1 MFSTF
6 TRLGVI
12 PALLLTVLPIVCQAQ
27 QLRPLP
33 LDEAVTLA
41 RGHSHQLKTDSLQ
54 LAIAQ
59 NQVTQV
65 KSAILP
71 QFVLNSTYQRL
82 SNNITP
88 FVITLPEGSFA
99 INPQVL
105 NQSYNSVQLSQL
117 IFAGGKAR
125 NGIKAVQK
133 EAQAQQAEFRKS
145 VLEQEFATTDLWFNL
160 YNARASRK
168 LILANI
174 ETLKGK
180 RNDLDE
186 FRKQGLV
193 LENDVLKIDLAIT
206 ILGSTLADINSLV
219 ESLNYNLC
227 TVTGLDP
234 ATSIDIPD
242 SYLHPVK
249 EMQPL
254 GTYLNAA
261 LTGRPEIKMFELRNE
276 AAQYGIRVTKADFF
290 PTLSLIGNY
299 NYDRPNQ
306 RIIPNVN
313 RFNYSAY
320 AGLNLNWR
328 ISNLYT
334 NQSRLRE
341 SKLRADQLES
351 SFQQV
356 KEGMQMEVNA
366 NYQEFKKTLEK
377 GRLVQT
383 ELDQAQENFRVE
395 QNKLNAQTTT
405 PADFLDSNLRLLQ
418 AQMNL
423 VTATANT
430 ELAYCK
436 LIKSTGLTNQN
447 DN

>member
-1 MFSTF
+1 M
-6 TRLGVI
+6 
-12 PALLLTVLPIVCQAQ
+12 LLLVVLPFLSNAQ
-27 QLRPLP
+27 QPRLLP
-33 LDEAVTLA
+33 LDEAIILA
-41 RGHSHQLKTDSLQ
+41 RRHNHQLKVDSLQ
-54 LAIAQ
+54 LVLAQ
-59 NQVTQV
+59 NRITQA
-65 KSAILP
+65 KSAALP

-82 SNNITP
+82 TNNITP
-88 FVITLPEGSFA
+88 FVISLPEGSFA
-99 INPQVL
+99 INPQIL
-105 NQSYNSVQLSQL
+105 NQSYNAVQLTQL
-117 IFAGGKAR
+117 LFAGGKAKY
-125 NGIKAVQK
+125 GIKAIKK
-133 EAQAQQAEFRKS
+133 EAEAQQWDFGKS
-145 VLEQEFATTDLWFNL
+145 VLEQEYTTTDLWFNL

-193 LENDVLKIDLAIT
+193 LENDVLKIDLSVT

-227 TVTGLDP
+227 VITGLDP
-234 ATSIDIPD
+234 ATAIEIPD
-242 SYLHPVK
+242 TFLHPVTEVDVLASYMEK
-249 EMQPL
+249 
-254 GTYLNAA
+254 A
-261 LTGRPEIKMFELRNE
+261 LSQRPEIKAFELRNE
-276 AAQYGIRVTKADFF
+276 AAQLRIKVTKSDFF
-290 PTLSLIGNY
+290 PTLNLIGSY

-313 RFNYSAY
+313 SFNYSAY

-341 SKLRADQLES
+341 SKLSASQLES

-356 KEGMQMEVNA
+356 KEGMQMEVNT
-366 NYQEFKKTLEK
+366 NYQEYKKTLAK
-377 GRLVQT
+377 NLLVRT

-423 VTATANT
+423 ATATANA
-430 ELAYCK
+430 ELAYRK
-436 LIKSTGLTNQN
+436 LIKSTGVTTR
-447 DN
+447 